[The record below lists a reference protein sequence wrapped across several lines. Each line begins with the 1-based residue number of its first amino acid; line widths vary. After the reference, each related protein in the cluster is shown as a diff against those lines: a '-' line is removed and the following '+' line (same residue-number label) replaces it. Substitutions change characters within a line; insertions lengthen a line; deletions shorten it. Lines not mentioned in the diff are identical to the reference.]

1 MCPYLVHLNKVAWKF
16 IQKVYERLLVVKRE
30 GKLLNNVTTYIHKHW
45 PVTDSFIANTSALCL
60 SFLIYRYLQISIIS
74 FFQYLFVFQ
83 YVIAYLL
90 YIVYSALHFVYHSNH
105 CNNGWFMNSIIGIYL
120 IWLVV
125 AHVTILALAVS
136 KHTFLCVCFLVWKY
150 HWYGFS
156 YTFCYGFTCW
166 ILHTVHLICGVT
178 VHKFIWLLLLLVLF
192 INMHFDEF

>member
-1 MCPYLVHLNKVAWKF
+1 MKATLKDRNNVTYWAHRGLWNKTASLMCPYLVHLNKVAWKF

-125 AHVTILALAVS
+125 AHVTILALAFVS
-136 KHTFLCVCFLVWKY
+136 THFYVFVFWYENTTDTVFLV
-150 HWYGFS
+150 HF
-156 YTFCYGFTCW
+156 
-166 ILHTVHLICGVT
+166 VT
-178 VHKFIWLLLLLVLF
+178 VLLVEYYTLC
-192 INMHFDEF
+192 I